1 MIDNLPTADRTTPH
15 LRKKPSS
22 LRYFQEGPAPI
33 DLEHWRLDVHGEVRS
48 PLSLTLDN
56 IRELGGEYHHRRTVC
71 VCLWTIKRHWFGVPL
86 RSVLEAAGVD
96 LKDDGLYLLQLSN
109 GTEKGRYD
117 STIHM
122 RSAIER
128 NAILAFEADG
138 APLTLETGYPLRLID
153 FGLYQY
159 KCVKALREIVVT
171 RKNELGYWEAY
182 AGYELDGTVQ
192 PKKYYAVDL
201 QRKVW
206 FGGTGE
212 VSDSDI

>member
-1 MIDNLPTADRTTPH
+1 MSRITPY
-15 LRKKPSS
+15 LEKKPSS

-33 DLEHWRLDVHGEVRS
+33 DLNSWRLDVSGEVAS
-48 PLSLTLDN
+48 PLSMTFDEICDLP
-56 IRELGGEYHHRRTVC
+56 GEYHHRRTVC

-86 RSVLEAAGVD
+86 RAVLEAAGVD
-96 LKDDGLYLLQLSN
+96 LEDESLYLLQLSN

-128 NAILAFEADG
+128 NAILAYRADD
-138 APLTLETGYPLRLID
+138 APLTPETGFPLRLID
-153 FGLYQY
+153 FGLYKY

-171 RKNELGYWEAY
+171 RENRLGYWEAY
-182 AGYELDGTVQ
+182 AGYDLDGTVQ

-201 QRKVW
+201 QRKIW

-212 VSDSDI
+212 VRDEDL